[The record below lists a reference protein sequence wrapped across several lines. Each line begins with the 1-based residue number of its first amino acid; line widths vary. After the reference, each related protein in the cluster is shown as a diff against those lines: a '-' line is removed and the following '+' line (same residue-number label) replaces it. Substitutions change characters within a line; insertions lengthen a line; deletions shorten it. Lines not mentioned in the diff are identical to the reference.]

1 MSLKRPGTRGG
12 GIRRLGRWGKRDA
25 VVELTPLID
34 ITFQLLIFF
43 LLTATFQT
51 NPSFKVKLP
60 KAKNQDVTQE
70 PKALVVVI
78 NSEGVYEVDRKVMD
92 PRELEMRLCTA
103 AQNDLISGVNIKADE
118 KTDHQYVVSV
128 MDIAKACGVERL
140 GILHGR

>member
-1 MSLKRPGTRGG
+1 MCAP
-12 GIRRLGRWGKRDA
+12 
-25 VVELTPLID
+25 P
-34 ITFQLLIFF
+34 
-43 LLTATFQT
+43 
-51 NPSFKVKLP
+51 P

-103 AQNDLISGVNIKADE
+103 AQNDLITGVNIKADE
-118 KTDHQYVVSV
+118 QTDHQYVVSV